1 MAKVKKTTAHY
12 KDSRATIKEKLD
24 LLRDKIEAQ
33 RNKIISKDVQ
43 KSLKNK
49 TLIHQVDVIKFHP
62 EGILDPGMR
71 LFGEY
76 DEYYNILTKRI
87 NGEWLVKQLV
97 KLHAQTIDPKSI
109 MYFGSIDI
117 QADLLGPEH
126 RNPGDLWDK
135 SLSHFNPYTGE
146 SWDNYYNPYNH
157 PGLKITILTL
167 PGINTFYKKITNLEV
182 DPLSSRLSN
191 GTDSSY
197 LSELIAKD
205 LFLEPEQVVIDFKQ
219 RTIGDALKRKADIK
233 MKSIK
238 KDFRY
243 LKRNIDPDK
252 LSKKDWLSLKE
263 TIVEEYVDLIKEFEG
278 IEQAES
284 FQNMLK
290 MFNEYNVKVE
300 KKEAHKDE
308 PRKDK

>member
-43 KSLKNK
+43 KALKKK
-49 TLIHQVDVIKFHP
+49 TLINFHHTHI
-62 EGILDPGMR
+62 ILD
-71 LFGEY
+71 EI
-76 DEYYNILTKRI
+76 DDNDDYNELETKLYVQYIYKYENFLNERT
-87 NGEWLVKQLV
+87 NGEWFVKQLV

-117 QADLLGPEH
+117 KADLLGPEH
-126 RNPGDLWDK
+126 QNPDWSHEDWWDT
-135 SLSHFNPYTGE
+135 HFNPY
-146 SWDNYYNPYNH
+146 SH

-182 DPLSSRLSN
+182 DPLSSRLAN